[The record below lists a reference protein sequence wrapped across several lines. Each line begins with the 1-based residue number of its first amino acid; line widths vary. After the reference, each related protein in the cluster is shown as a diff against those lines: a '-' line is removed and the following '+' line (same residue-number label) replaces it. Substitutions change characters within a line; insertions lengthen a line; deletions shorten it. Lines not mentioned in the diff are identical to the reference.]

1 MNLEEEIKK
10 IVEANGALFYDI
22 QTVTEYEETVY
33 RVSITHPEG
42 VTLDMCADISHDL
55 SPFLDVN
62 PPMVSP
68 YRLEVSSPGIE
79 RKLSRAEHFINAIGE
94 NVKLK
99 VPGQDRLKGV
109 LKSADKS
116 GITVISSGQ
125 ELHFGYSEIAKARTY
140 FDWDK

>member
-10 IVEANGALFYDI
+10 IVEANGAFYYDT

-33 RVSITHPEG
+33 RVSITHSDG

-55 SPFLDVN
+55 SPFFDVN
-62 PPMVSP
+62 PPLDGA

-79 RKLSRAEHFINAIGE
+79 RKLSRPDHFINAVGE

-109 LKSADKS
+109 LTDANKS
-116 GITVISSGQ
+116 GITVISSDQ
-125 ELHFGYSEIAKARTY
+125 ELHFGYSEIIKARTY